1 MPTSKP
7 ESVPLGRAA
16 AEVSDATREDV
27 RLICTHRPPRPEP
40 VVFRLVEKDLDHG
53 VPPDFHGARLLPAVA
68 DALRSRPVSLLLAGP
83 NGVGKTRQAW
93 AMVRAARRSRCAA
106 LFSDGETMTHVW
118 QHGQGWNLPLKRSAW
133 AAEVLSRDTVLLISE
148 VGDLRRHPFDFSWLD
163 QSARFASWVVVDDVG
178 ASPPTPWVTDALY
191 LLANERRSWK
201 RPTVWTTHHPPER
214 LRDVFGPA
222 IASRLLG
229 GMVLSLDGRDR
240 RLDAR

>member
-1 MPTSKP
+1 MATTKP
-7 ESVPLGRAA
+7 EDVPLGRAA
-16 AEVSDATREDV
+16 TDRNDTLREDV
-27 RLICTHRPPRPEP
+27 RVISAHRPPRPEP
-40 VVFRLVEKDLDHG
+40 VVFHLAENDLDHG
-53 VPPDFHGARLLPAVA
+53 VPPDFHGARLLPAIA
-68 DALRSRPVSLLLAGP
+68 IALRSRPVSLLLAGP

-106 LFSDGETMTHVW
+106 LFSDGQSIAHVW
-118 QHGQGWNLPLKRSAW
+118 QPGRGWMLPFTRSAW
-133 AAEVLSRDTVLLISE
+133 AAEALSRDGVLVISE
-148 VGDLRRHPFDFSWLD
+148 VSDLRRHPFDFTWLD
-163 QSARFASWVVVDDVG
+163 RPARFASWVVVDDVG